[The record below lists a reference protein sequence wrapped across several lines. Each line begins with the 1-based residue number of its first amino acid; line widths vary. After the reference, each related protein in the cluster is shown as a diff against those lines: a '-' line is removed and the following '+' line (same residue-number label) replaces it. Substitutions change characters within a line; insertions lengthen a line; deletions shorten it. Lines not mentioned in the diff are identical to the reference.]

1 MTVLPPSTPQ
11 GGSEPTLSL
20 PPLRTL
26 LWATTALLLLI
37 HVLQTLRTAYLTPL
51 RRVPGPWYAPLT
63 HLPLKYATLRGR
75 RLHHIHA
82 LHGRYGPLVRVA
94 PTELAAAAPADFRA
108 VHRVGGGFVKAEWYG
123 RFRNSAIDDVFSLR
137 DARAHAARRRM
148 LARAFG
154 KGALRAAWEGVV
166 RRRVERAVGR
176 VREEAV
182 REGGVG
188 GADVYKWWTLMTAD
202 VIGQVAFG
210 CDFGLVE
217 LGKYTPEMEDFE
229 LAAAVG
235 AFRAEFTWL
244 HDFLQWLRLPGLRYF
259 AEASERFMNYANV
272 AVANARAGNIGTS
285 NIFNAVLAEHE
296 KDAAAMDD
304 MTIKCEAVGLIA
316 AGSGTTAVTLTYLV
330 WAVLSRPDLQK
341 RLEDEVGAL
350 EELSDVQLEEL
361 PLLNAIIDESLRV
374 YGAAPGSLPRVVPE
388 GGATLSGYY
397 VPAGTTVS
405 TQAYSIHR
413 DEEVFPDAEKFD
425 PDRFLTDPVLAERQ
439 RAVMNP
445 FGGGARTCLGVHLA
459 RMELRHAA
467 AFFFRECRGATLA
480 AETTEESMEITHHFL
495 IAPAA
500 RKCNVCI
507 KA

>member
-11 GGSEPTLSL
+11 GGIEPTLSL

-51 RRVPGPWYAPLT
+51 RRVPGPWYAALT

-82 LHGRYGPLVRVA
+82 LHGRHGPLVRVA

-176 VREEAV
+176 
-182 REGGVG
+182 
-188 GADVYKWWTLMTAD
+188 
-202 VIGQVAFG
+202 
-210 CDFGLVE
+210 
-217 LGKYTPEMEDFE
+217 
-229 LAAAVG
+229 
-235 AFRAEFTWL
+235 
-244 HDFLQWLRLPGLRYF
+244 WLRLPGLRYF

-397 VPAGTTVS
+397 VPAGTTV
-405 TQAYSIHR
+405 
-413 DEEVFPDAEKFD
+413 
-425 PDRFLTDPVLAERQ
+425 
-439 RAVMNP
+439 
-445 FGGGARTCLGVHLA
+445 
-459 RMELRHAA
+459 
-467 AFFFRECRGATLA
+467 
-480 AETTEESMEITHHFL
+480 
-495 IAPAA
+495 
-500 RKCNVCI
+500 
-507 KA
+507 